1 MIILGQKLTKNQE
14 EALANIDENAKWTD
28 KIMVKYR
35 RLIGILIP
43 FVFFQVCWW
52 CLAIKHDFFSLF
64 PERYILSL
72 TMVLGATVAGKGLIY
87 LTLYQAGGA
96 IMAQTIENS
105 LPFPQDLG

>member
-1 MIILGQKLTKNQE
+1 M
-14 EALANIDENAKWTD
+14 ANIDENAKWTD

-72 TMVLGATVAGKGLIY
+72 TMVLGATVAGKELNNLKLRI
-87 LTLYQAGGA
+87 LQELQNIANTK
-96 IMAQTIENS
+96 S
-105 LPFPQDLG
+105 LG